1 MRSGPG
7 EVSKRQGFRAPL
19 VLEDG
24 DNLWKCWLSN
34 RYKGVHVQVL
44 SAKRADGR
52 FSTAIVFEREG
63 ADGKPKLR
71 TWAKHGQQEEEV
83 IETANEIMKGVS
95 DDRLQFRLL
104 DLSEVKGDLDAQLAA
119 LQAEGYQVLSIY
131 RTGRK
136 PNRES

>member
-1 MRSGPG
+1 M
-7 EVSKRQGFRAPL
+7 SKRQGFRAPL
-19 VLEDG
+19 VLEEG

-44 SAKRADGR
+44 SAKHADGR

-63 ADGKPKLR
+63 PDGKPQLR

-83 IETANEIMKGVS
+83 VETANEIMKGVA
-95 DDRLQFRLL
+95 DHRLQFRLL
-104 DLSEVKGDLDAQLAA
+104 DLSEVRGDLDAQLAA
-119 LQAEGYQVLSIY
+119 IKAEGYQVLSIY

-136 PNRES
+136 PVKEN